1 VSTSA
6 DSYHSLVELI
16 ARMKSNLGNSQEW
29 AKQLEE
35 ILGIEQVSYEYRSGS
50 ADA

>member
-1 VSTSA
+1 MKSA
-6 DSYHSLVELI
+6 EYYHSLVELI

-35 ILGIEQVSYEYRSGS
+35 ILGIEELKL
-50 ADA
+50 